1 MVTTGYLEIIFR
13 SIAVYIFIVIAI
25 RIFGKKELSQMQ
37 ITDLV
42 LILLISNSV
51 QNAMV
56 GPDSSLLGGIVAAM
70 ALFLINYL
78 MKFILYRSP
87 KLTKILEG
95 EAVILIYKGV
105 VNQENLIKEKITE
118 EELAAV
124 VREHGVGGITQVEIA
139 ILERD
144 GNISVVSKELDG
156 QTYHRRRGRLHPKH
170 KRAND

>member
-1 MVTTGYLEIIFR
+1 MYLEIVGR
-13 SIAVYIFIVIAI
+13 SVAVYLFIVMAI
-25 RIFGKKELSQMQ
+25 RLFGKKELSQMQ

-56 GPDSSLLGGIVAAM
+56 GPDSSLLGGLIAAM
-70 ALFLINYL
+70 ALFGINYL

-95 EAVILIYKGV
+95 EPVMLIYKGE
-105 VNQENLIKEKITE
+105 VNEDNIMREKITVD
-118 EELAAV
+118 ELAAV
-124 VREHGVGGITQVEIA
+124 VREHGVSGIEQVEIA

-144 GNISVVSKELDG
+144 GNISVVSRELDG

-170 KRAND
+170 KRASD